1 MAKAITTIKQSLHY
15 QSQQAD
21 AFAANHALFNRV
33 VAFYFAV
40 IQAHENVLDLSTKE
54 ALTALE
60 RLTHATSKNRAPV
73 MPLAE
78 IAQDV
83 PAMFRRA
90 AINAALGSARSFYT
104 SLKKW
109 RTRRELAKARKTR
122 KGKRNTCTERPP
134 VPPRRWNKSV
144 PFYAGQ
150 WKERTGS
157 SLLLKVWTGSCWSWI
172 KVRTF
177 GRALPDEVEMGSPAL
192 IRRGKRWWLHTPL
205 EKQFNSPAT
214 IEQQVTSNAHTRI
227 CAVDLNLDTHL
238 AVCTVQTV
246 AGTILATRFIGHS
259 RAIAGTRRATVRTH
273 RTQPIQD
280 WHHCRARTGQCRL
293 AARKIRHRDE
303 QIAHL
308 VSARIVQFACEQAAT
323 ILVFEHLGNLKPEKG
338 TYSHRGNSKRAFW
351 MKGRIFTYA
360 KYKAWIEKIITSR
373 VNPRNTSM
381 ECHRCHRLVMR
392 YNAGQPMQGYTPGAS
407 LVFCVHCSMQ
417 GHADRNASLVI
428 GQRLIARSQEPRK
441 EKPLAPVRR
450 AGRESKDSGVVL
462 SQDATRERRPSTDD
476 ARHGE
481 SNGHGTGAPHR
492 RQKLSATE
500 VVKVVGKPSAHLTYP
515 CRKA

>member
-1 MAKAITTIKQSLHY
+1 MAKAITTIRQSLHY
-15 QSQQAD
+15 QAPHAD
-21 AFAANHALFNRV
+21 SFAANHALFNRV

-40 IQAHENVLDLSTKE
+40 IQAHENVLDLPTKE

-104 SLKKW
+104 SLKQW
-109 RTRRELAKARKTR
+109 RTRRELAEAKKARKGEW
-122 KGKRNTCTERPP
+122 KKCTERPP
-134 VPPRRWNKSV
+134 VPPRTWNKPV

-157 SLLLKVWTGSCWSWI
+157 SILLKVWTGSCWSWI

-177 GRALPDEVEMGSPAL
+177 GRALPDGAEMGSPCL
-192 IRRGKRWWLHTPL
+192 VRRGKRWWLHTPL
-205 EKQFNSPAT
+205 EKQFSSPAK
-214 IEQQVTSNAHTRI
+214 IEQQVTTNAHTRI

-246 AGTILATRFIGHS
+246 EGTILATRFIGHG
-259 RAIAGTRRATVRTH
+259 RAISGFRKRQLGRIARNRSKTGIIAENE
-273 RTQPIQD
+273 QD
-280 WHHCRARTGQCRL
+280 NADLWG
-293 AARKIRHRDE
+293 KIRHRDE

-308 VSARIVQFACEQAAT
+308 VSARIVQFAREQEAT
-323 ILVFEHLGNLKPEKG
+323 ILVFEHLDNLKPEKG
-338 TYSHRGNSKRAFW
+338 TYSRRGNSKRAFW

-360 KYKAWIEKIITSR
+360 KYKAWNAKIITSR
-373 VNPRNTSM
+373 VNPRDTSRQ
-381 ECHRCHRLVMR
+381 CHRCHRLLIR
-392 YNAGQPMQGYTPGAS
+392 YNTGQPMQGYTPGAS
-407 LVFCVHCSMQ
+407 LVFCEHCSMQ

-462 SQDATRERRPSTDD
+462 SQDAQRERRPSADD
-476 ARHGE
+476 ARHGDG
-481 SNGHGTGAPHR
+481 NGHGTAHER
-492 RQKLSATE
+492 RRRMGRPLSAIPHQLRLPLE
-500 VVKVVGKPSAHLTYP
+500 
-515 CRKA
+515 